1 MYPTVS
7 EFLKSI
13 GIDLKLPIQTFG
25 FFVALAFGVAAY
37 LLGKELKRKQSE
49 GLIQPQT
56 RKRTIGAPADPMDY
70 VYNAIGGFF
79 IGYKLVYLISNY
91 ALFADNPQAM
101 LLSFEGS
108 FLGGILG
115 AAILAYWKYFEVK
128 KSLLPQPKVIEENV
142 NAEDHLGNIIMLGV
156 VGGILGAKLFHNLEN
171 PAEFFADPIG
181 ALFSFSGLTFYGGLI
196 VAAFLIIRYGRKNG
210 INAWHLC
217 DAAAP
222 ALMLSY
228 GVGRLGCQ
236 LSGDGDWGIVNV
248 APKPSWMSGLPDWM
262 WSFKFPHNVNNEG
275 IPIPGCVGRWCHELP
290 EPVFPTSFYEF
301 LMAAVLFAVLW
312 GIRKRI
318 QVPGLL
324 FSIYL
329 IMNGAERFLIEQIRV
344 NSLYTFGSFQV
355 TQAQIISSLLIIIGI
370 FGVRYSINKAK
381 ISRA

>member
-56 RKRTIGAPADPMDY
+56 RKRTVGAPANPMDY

-91 ALFADNPQAM
+91 AVFADNPQAM

-108 FLGGILG
+108 FLGGVLG
-115 AAILAYWKYFEVK
+115 AAMLAYWRYFEVK
-128 KSLLPQPKVIEENV
+128 KTLLPQPKTIEEKV

-217 DAAAP
+217 DAASP

-301 LMAAVLFAVLW
+301 LMAAVLFAILW
-312 GIRKRI
+312 SIRKRI

>member
-25 FFVALAFGVAAY
+25 FFVALAFAVAAY
-37 LLGKELKRKQSE
+37 LLGKELKRKQNE
-49 GLIQPQT
+49 GHIQPQT
-56 RKRTIGAPADPMDY
+56 RKRTVGAPADPMEY
-70 VYNAIGGFF
+70 VYNGIGGFF

-108 FLGGILG
+108 FLGGVLG

-128 KSLLPQPKVIEENV
+128 KTLLPQPKVVEEKV

-196 VAAFLIIRYGRKNG
+196 VAAILIIRYGRKNG
-210 INAWHLC
+210 INAWQLC

-222 ALMLSY
+222 ALMISY

-236 LSGDGDWGIVNV
+236 LSGDGDWGIVNT
-248 APKPSWMSGLPDWM
+248 APKPGWMSGLPDWM

-275 IPIPGCVGRWCHELP
+275 VPIPGCVGRWCHELP

-301 LMAAVLFAVLW
+301 LMAVVLFAILW
-312 GIRKRI
+312 SIRKRI
-318 QVPGLL
+318 SIPGLL

-344 NSLYTFGSFQV
+344 NSLYTIGSFQV
-355 TQAQIISSLLIIIGI
+355 TQAQIISSLLIITGI
-370 FGVRYSINKAK
+370 VGVRYTINKAK
-381 ISRA
+381 TNRA

>member
-13 GIDLKLPIQTFG
+13 GVELKLPIQTFG
-25 FFVALAFGVAAY
+25 FFVALAFAVAAY

-56 RKRTIGAPADPMDY
+56 RKRTIGAPADPMEY

-91 ALFADNPQAM
+91 TLFADNPQAM

-108 FLGGILG
+108 FLGGVLG

-128 KSLLPQPKVIEENV
+128 KSLLPQPKVIEEKV

-156 VGGILGAKLFHNLEN
+156 VGGILGAKIFHNLEN

-222 ALMLSY
+222 ALMISY

-236 LSGDGDWGIVNV
+236 LSGDGDWGIVNA
-248 APKPSWMSGLPDWM
+248 APKPGWMSGLPDWM

-381 ISRA
+381 ISRS

>member
-25 FFVALAFGVAAY
+25 FFVALAFAVAAF

-56 RKRTIGAPADPMDY
+56 RKRTVGAPADPMEY

-79 IGYKLVYLISNY
+79 VGYKLVYLISNY

-108 FLGGILG
+108 FLGGLLG

-128 KSLLPQPKVIEENV
+128 KTLLPQPKTIEEKV

-156 VGGILGAKLFHNLEN
+156 VGGILGAKIFHNLEN

-222 ALMLSY
+222 ALMISY

-236 LSGDGDWGIVNV
+236 LSGDGDWGIVNA
-248 APKPSWMSGLPDWM
+248 APKPGWMSGLPDWM

-381 ISRA
+381 ISRS

>member
-25 FFVALAFGVAAY
+25 FFVALAFAVAAY
-37 LLGKELKRKQSE
+37 LLGRELKRKQNE

-56 RKRTIGAPADPMDY
+56 RKRTIGAPADPMEY

-101 LLSFEGS
+101 LLSFDGS
-108 FLGGILG
+108 FLGGVLG
-115 AAILAYWKYFEVK
+115 AAILAYWKYYEVK
-128 KSLLPQPKVIEENV
+128 KTLLPQPKVVEEKV

-222 ALMLSY
+222 ALMISY

-236 LSGDGDWGIVNV
+236 LSGDGDWGIANT
-248 APKPSWMSGLPDWM
+248 APKPGWMSGLPDWM

-275 IPIPGCVGRWCHELP
+275 VPIPGCVGRWCHELP

-301 LMAAVLFAVLW
+301 LMVVVLFTVLW
-312 GIRKRI
+312 SIRKRI
-318 QVPGLL
+318 SIPGLL

-355 TQAQIISSLLIIIGI
+355 TQAQIISSLLIITG
-370 FGVRYSINKAK
+370 FVGVRYTINKAK
-381 ISRA
+381 TNRA